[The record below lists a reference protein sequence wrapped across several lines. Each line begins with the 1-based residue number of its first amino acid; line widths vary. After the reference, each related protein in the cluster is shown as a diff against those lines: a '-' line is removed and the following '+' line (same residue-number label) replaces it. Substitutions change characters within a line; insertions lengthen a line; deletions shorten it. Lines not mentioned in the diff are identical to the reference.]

1 MSDAIRGKGEL
12 LLARDDAMGQARAL
26 EALHAS
32 AATSAAVA
40 L

>member
-1 MSDAIRGKGEL
+1 MSDAIRGRGEL

-32 AATSAAVA
+32 ASTSTPVA